1 MDDLLDQITGLEDR
15 ERRGVFSW
23 VASLP
28 QEKIIEI
35 FQHSVKISYQIR
47 HERPDLAGKVGK
59 YCAFILAAR
68 KAGWDNL
75 IGKGHRVAGKNQFED
90 FSNLRKAKA
99 AAFIR
104 RPGRTPL
111 RKKILAY
118 VGEIKQ
124 LKEEG
129 LGFRPIADYLQ
140 KCRKVNISATYLR
153 ILWHEILSDA
163 QF

>member
-15 ERRGVFSW
+15 ERKKVFFW

-28 QEKIIEI
+28 QEKIIAI
-35 FQHSVKISYQIR
+35 FQHSVKISYQLKY
-47 HERPDLAGKVGK
+47 ERPELAGKIGK

-68 KAGWDNL
+68 KAGWDTL
-75 IGKGHRVAGKNQFED
+75 TGKGYRVAGKDQFDD
-90 FSNLRKAKA
+90 FSNLRKARA
-99 AAFIR
+99 AAFMR
-104 RPGRTPL
+104 RPGSTPL

-129 LGFRPIADYLQ
+129 LGFRPIADYLH
-140 KCRKVNISATYLR
+140 KCRKIDISASYLR
-153 ILWHEILSDA
+153 ILWNEILSDA
-163 QF
+163 